1 MWPTLKRTWH
11 DARLAL
17 HIAILL
23 SPFALAAW
31 VFHAAVSNKLGVAL
45 GVFGA
50 AAVLLVFRRWW
61 RQWAVLIAALWR
73 LGGRL
78 APDLVAFASIK
89 LQRAQRQVQGDWR
102 DLRRW
107 RRVR

>member
-1 MWPTLKRTWH
+1 MWTTLKRTWH
-11 DARLAL
+11 AARLTL

-31 VFHAAVSNKLGVAL
+31 VFHAATSNNLGVPL

-50 AAVLLVFRRWW
+50 LAVLLLFRRWW
-61 RQWAVLIAALWR
+61 RQWAVLISEAWR
-73 LGGRL
+73 LGVRL

-89 LQRAQRQVQGDWR
+89 LQRARRQVQGDWR
-102 DLRRW
+102 DLQRW
-107 RRVR
+107 RKTR

>member
-1 MWPTLKRTWH
+1 MWTTIKNSWSY
-11 DARLAL
+11 ARLTL
-17 HIAILL
+17 HIVILL

-31 VFHAAVSNKLGVAL
+31 VFHAAVSNHLGGTL

-73 LGGRL
+73 LVARL

-89 LQRAQRQVQGDWR
+89 LQRARRQVQGDWR
-102 DLRRW
+102 DLQRWARR
-107 RRVR
+107 

>member
-1 MWPTLKRTWH
+1 MWTTLKRTWH
-11 DARLAL
+11 AARLTL

-31 VFHAAVSNKLGVAL
+31 VFHAAVSNNLGVPL

-50 AAVLLVFRRWW
+50 LAVLLFFRRWW
-61 RQWAVLIAALWR
+61 RQWAVLISEAWR
-73 LGGRL
+73 LGVRL
-78 APDLVAFASIK
+78 APDLAAFVKVK

-107 RRVR
+107 ARR